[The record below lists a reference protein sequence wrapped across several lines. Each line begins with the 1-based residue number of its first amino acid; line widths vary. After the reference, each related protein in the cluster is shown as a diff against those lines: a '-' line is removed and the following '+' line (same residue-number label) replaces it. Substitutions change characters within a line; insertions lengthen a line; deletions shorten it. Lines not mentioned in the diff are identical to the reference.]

1 MHLLTTHLTLLASTI
16 TLALS
21 AALTST
27 FALNAVVLS
36 TQHRTPLAVELSE
49 SSIAHPARATGP
61 PTRRANTTPAA
72 SRFSLRGPRAASSGN
87 GEYGPL
93 GRRCAPNASITFRGL
108 RTRRRTGSSPCRRAE
123 GGDVFRLWGWRGGG
137 GLLDGWSLCATEAAV
152 AFYWSGTQG
161 ALDGCVKVALE
172 RQ

>member
-1 MHLLTTHLTLLASTI
+1 MHLLTHLTLLASTI

-61 PTRRANTTPAA
+61 PTRRANTTPARLA
-72 SRFSLRGPRAASSGN
+72 LQPTRAASRQ
-87 GEYGPL
+87 L
-93 GRRCAPNASITFRGL
+93 WKRRVRAFRTPVRANASITFRGL

-123 GGDVFRLWGWRGGG
+123 GGDVFRLWGVERRR